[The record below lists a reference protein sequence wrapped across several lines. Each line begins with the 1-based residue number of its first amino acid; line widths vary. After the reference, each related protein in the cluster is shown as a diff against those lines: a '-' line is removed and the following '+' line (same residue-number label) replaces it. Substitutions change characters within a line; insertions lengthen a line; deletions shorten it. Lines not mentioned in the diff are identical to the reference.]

1 MRINLQNTFIA
12 VQDAQSD
19 PPLSRVT
26 DIDIVLRSHLVS
38 LNVMPNLFIGTFIII
53 VFSLSNA
60 ENLRINNNCL
70 YNLAEHDQPAIV
82 LFSD

>member
-38 LNVMPNLFIGTFIII
+38 LNVMPNLFKGTFI
-53 VFSLSNA
+53 VFSLSKA

-70 YNLAEHDQPAIV
+70 HNLAKHDQPAIV